1 MAIVYIVDDDA
12 LIRRSLAGLL
22 KSAGHTATCF
32 ESGEA
37 FLASETVAQA
47 CCILLDLK
55 LGGMNGLDVQRA
67 LIERGTSIPVIFI
80 SSHGE
85 EEVVDKALRQGAIAF
100 FHKPFSVDRILAL
113 IDETGTRQRSAASP
127 S

>member
-12 LIRRSLAGLL
+12 LIRNSLAGLL
-22 KSAGHTATCF
+22 KSAGHTATSF
-32 ESGEA
+32 ASGED

-55 LGGMNGLDVQRA
+55 LEGMSGLSVQRA
-67 LIERGTSIPVIFI
+67 LIERGTKVPVIFI

-113 IDETGTRQRSAASP
+113 IDEIAMRQRSAASP